1 MSDKKTP
8 VLVIIYLYD
17 EKSGKLTMI
26 VNMYY
31 I

>member
-17 EKSGKLTMI
+17 KKSGKLTMI
-26 VNMYY
+26 VNTYY